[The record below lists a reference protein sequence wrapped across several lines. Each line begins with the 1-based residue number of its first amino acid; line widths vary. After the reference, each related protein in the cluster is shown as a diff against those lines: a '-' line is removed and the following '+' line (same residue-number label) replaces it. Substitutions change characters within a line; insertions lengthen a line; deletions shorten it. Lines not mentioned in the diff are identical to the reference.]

1 MVLFKNC
8 WTQNLNGLNQK
19 PSSVDIPVVQE
30 KVASLEGL
38 QQALKESFDSLSV
51 KVTQNAE
58 NMRNDY
64 VTQTQWNELKVQ
76 VDNNSARITE
86 LSAVTRDTLGTTS
99 LLLKVQTRSLGLF
112 RSKGARDAKNEKP
125 PEVAS
130 SNDVRKSAKTSK
142 NPFRG
147 NPFAAE
153 KPNIGGPSGLPS
165 PTQQSPVDTSMH
177 DRFARYNPF
186 SKDSTPRSVAAGYKI
201 PAKQAIPRETRRS
214 PSPPHSATKYLGQN
228 R

>member
-99 LLLKVQTRSLGLF
+99 LLLKGISKQTGN
-112 RSKGARDAKNEKP
+112 AKL
-125 PEVAS
+125 AWGS
-130 SNDVRKSAKTSK
+130 D
-142 NPFRG
+142 
-147 NPFAAE
+147 
-153 KPNIGGPSGLPS
+153 I
-165 PTQQSPVDTSMH
+165 
-177 DRFARYNPF
+177 
-186 SKDSTPRSVAAGYKI
+186 
-201 PAKQAIPRETRRS
+201 
-214 PSPPHSATKYLGQN
+214 
-228 R
+228 